1 MFDNVNA
8 KENEITTISMRNHRH
23 FKISFRLLCHLTI
36 IFNNKNKTRPFS
48 WVGIIL
54 IIYLF
59 SFFSNV
65 RFQLKPIHHP

>member
-36 IFNNKNKTRPFS
+36 KFKEILDLSISFNKRNFS
-48 WVGIIL
+48 KI
-54 IIYLF
+54 
-59 SFFSNV
+59 S
-65 RFQLKPIHHP
+65 QQK